1 MVTLSRGELA
11 KLHANYA
18 GEKVF
23 ARQSV
28 VEAVKKIDAFNKLPG
43 SLRNEFINRL
53 WKGYNER
60 LHQQGFE
67 QFTEVMWH
75 QLHAEILQETGFD
88 MTEDEI
94 RVMDEQIVN
103 ALHAIIASGKPSI
116 KAKLESATSTEG
128 YRKQAE
134 FWREEH
140 GRAVERH
147 KQLGSLKYE
156 LEKLANQKKGFT

>member
-60 LHQQGFE
+60 LHQQGFDF
-67 QFTEVMWH
+67 FTEIMWD
-75 QLHAEILQETGFD
+75 QLHATVLQENGFE

-94 RVMDEQIVN
+94 RVMDEQIVA
-103 ALHAIIASGKPSI
+103 ALREIVASGKPSI